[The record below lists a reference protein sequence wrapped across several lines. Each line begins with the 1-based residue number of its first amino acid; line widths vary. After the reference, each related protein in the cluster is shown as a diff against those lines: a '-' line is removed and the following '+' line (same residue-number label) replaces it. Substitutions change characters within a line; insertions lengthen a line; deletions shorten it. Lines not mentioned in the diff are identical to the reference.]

1 MGTYFFSNCCCSIVL
16 SWKFL
21 KQWLEWAV
29 ARVVAVEW
37 VIKSFRSE
45 CGMCRNLVSLLTS
58 RGLPLGA
65 KGRLYSTY
73 VCSVMLSKSE
83 TLPIKV
89 EDLTA

>member
-1 MGTYFFSNCCCSIVL
+1 
-16 SWKFL
+16 
-21 KQWLEWAV
+21 
-29 ARVVAVEW
+29 
-37 VIKSFRSE
+37 
-45 CGMCRNLVSLLTS
+45 MCRNLVPLLTS

-73 VCSVMLSKSE
+73 VCSVMLSESE